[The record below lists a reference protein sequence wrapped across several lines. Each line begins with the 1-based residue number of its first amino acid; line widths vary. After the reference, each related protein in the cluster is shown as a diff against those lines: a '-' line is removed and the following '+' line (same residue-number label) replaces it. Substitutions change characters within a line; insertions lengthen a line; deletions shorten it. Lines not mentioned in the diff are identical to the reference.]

1 MRWKRAAGIVCAG
14 AIVVAGAAPVW
25 AADPPPTLSAAPE
38 AALYDPA
45 NGTFLYERAADREVP
60 VASLTKLMTARLLL
74 ESGKLG
80 ETATVPAAVTALPET
95 KAGLVPGQRL
105 PMQTLLEALLVR
117 SANDAAYTVAVN
129 LAGSETAFAGEMN
142 AEAARLGLAHTHY
155 VNSSGLDAPGQY
167 SSAADSAV
175 LAASDMTWEVF
186 RDDVD
191 LSSVQ
196 MPDGQVYR
204 TVNPFL
210 AYYAGAD
217 GIKTG
222 FTTNAGFCLVASAVR
237 NGQTLIAVVLGAPNW
252 PTIDADAAR
261 LLNWGFAQLPPVS
274 PTASAAPVS
283 PPPAASKPSAPP
295 AAPPAPPAAT
305 VTKASATPASGGTPV
320 PAAKTST
327 PKPASSARPSSSAS
341 AGSLAVTPQV
351 PTPLRQAAS
360 GQGHVRIASPARNG
374 APSRLLWPVLA
385 AAGICALALSWLE
398 LRRR

>member
-1 MRWKRAAGIVCAG
+1 MRWKRAAGVVCAG
-14 AIVVAGAAPVW
+14 AMVVAMTAPVW

-45 NGTFLYERAADREVP
+45 NGSFLYERAANREVP

-129 LAGSETAFAGEMN
+129 LAGSETAFADEMN

-191 LSSVQ
+191 MSSVQ
-196 MPDGQVYR
+196 MPDGEVYR

-210 AYYAGAD
+210 AYYASAD

-261 LLNWGFAQLPPVS
+261 LLNWGFAQLPPIS
-274 PTASAAPVS
+274 PAASAAPVS
-283 PPPAASKPSAPP
+283 PPAAASKPSEP
-295 AAPPAPPAAT
+295 PPAPPAT
-305 VTKASATPASGGTPV
+305 VTKSSATPASGGTPV
-320 PAAKTST
+320 PASGTST
-327 PKPASSARPSSSAS
+327 PKPASSAGPSAS
-341 AGSLAVTPQV
+341 AATGALAVTPRV

-360 GQGHVRIASPARNG
+360 GQGHVRVASPARHG
-374 APSRLLWPVLA
+374 APSRFLWPMLA
-385 AAGICALALSWLE
+385 AVGICALALSWLE